1 MFVIH
6 NLSAFGGQSG
16 QVRRSMSDDAY
27 GATVAKRRLARRL
40 TELRHASGHTANHVC
55 DLLGW
60 GRGKV
65 GRFEANMWKRPEM
78 SDIRDL
84 LRIYQVP
91 EPEREELEQLA
102 VQARARAWWRDY
114 PDVFENEFPGFE
126 NDAARIR
133 VFMPLVMP
141 GLLQTRDYMEAHL
154 RFGSRPPTWRQRAMV
169 ARLRRQEV
177 LDRVDRT
184 LPVIDAVITEASLM
198 YRWGSKSDRSDQI
211 EHLIA
216 LSARPNI
223 DLRIQRFEDGP
234 PQGMFSPVNIFDL
247 PGNEPGIVFTETD
260 TAIQEVSQPELVD
273 SYGHTFDRASEAA
286 LEPLDTTAYLK
297 YLAQRLE

>member
-1 MFVIH
+1 
-6 NLSAFGGQSG
+6 
-16 QVRRSMSDDAY
+16 MSDDAY
-27 GATVAKRRLARRL
+27 GATAAKRRLARRL
-40 TELRHASGHTANHVC
+40 TELRHTSGNTANHVC

-65 GRFEANMWKRPEM
+65 GRFEANLWKRPEM

-84 LRIYQVP
+84 LRIYGVDDA
-91 EPEREELEQLA
+91 ERAELEQLA
-102 VQARARAWWRDY
+102 VLARARPWWRDF

-133 VFMPLVMP
+133 VFMPLLLP
-141 GLLQTRDYMEAHL
+141 GLLQTRDYTEAHL
-154 RFGSRPPTWRQRAMV
+154 RFGSRPPTWRQRALA

-177 LDRVDRT
+177 LDRPGDT
-184 LPVIDAVITEASLM
+184 LPAIEVVITEASLM
-198 YRWGSKSDRSDQI
+198 YRWGSKSDRRDQI
-211 EHLIA
+211 EHLID

-247 PGNEPGIVFTETD
+247 PGSEPGIVFTETD

-273 SYGHTFDRASEAA
+273 GYGHTFDRAREAA
-286 LEPLDTTAYLK
+286 LEPLDTSSYLR

>member
-1 MFVIH
+1 
-6 NLSAFGGQSG
+6 
-16 QVRRSMSDDAY
+16 MSDDAY

-40 TELRHASGHTANHVC
+40 TEHRHASGHTANHVC

-65 GRFEANMWKRPEM
+65 GRFEANLWKRPEM

-84 LRIYQVP
+84 LRIYQVDDA
-91 EPEREELEQLA
+91 EREELEQIAIL
-102 VQARARAWWRDY
+102 ARARAWWRDY

-133 VFMPLVMP
+133 VFMPLVLP

-154 RFGSRPPTWRQRAMV
+154 RFGSRPPTWRQRAMA

-177 LDRVDRT
+177 LART
-184 LPVIDAVITEASLM
+184 GVAPPEIQAVLTEASLM
-198 YRWGSKSDRSDQI
+198 YRWGSKSDRRDQI
-211 EHLIA
+211 EHLIDLA
-216 LSARPNI
+216 ARPGI

-234 PQGMFSPVNIFDL
+234 PQGMFSPVNLFEL
-247 PGNEPGIVFTETD
+247 PGGEPGIVFTETD
-260 TAIQEVSQPELVD
+260 TAIQEVSQPEQVAG
-273 SYGHTFDRASEAA
+273 YAHTFDRASEAA
-286 LEPLDTTAYLK
+286 LEPLDTSAYLR

>member
-1 MFVIH
+1 VRDRIGDRH
-6 NLSAFGGQSG
+6 PEGGT
-16 QVRRSMSDDAY
+16 MSDDAY

-40 TELRHASGHTANHVC
+40 TELRRASGHTANHVC

-65 GRFEANMWKRPEM
+65 GRFEANLWKRPEM

-84 LRIYQVP
+84 LRIYQVDDAG
-91 EPEREELEQLA
+91 REELEQLA
-102 VQARARAWWRDY
+102 LLARARAWWRDY

-133 VFMPLVMP
+133 VFMPLLIP

-154 RFGSRPPTWRQRAMV
+154 RFGSRPPTWRQRAMT

-177 LDRVDRT
+177 LDRAAAPQVE
-184 LPVIDAVITEASLM
+184 AVVTEASLM
-198 YRWGSKSDRSDQI
+198 YRWGSKADRRDQI
-211 EHLIA
+211 EHLVELA
-216 LSARPNI
+216 ARPGM
-223 DLRIQRFEDGP
+223 DVRIQRFEDGP

-247 PGNEPGIVFTETD
+247 PGDEPGIVFTETD
-260 TAIQEVSQPELVD
+260 TAIQEVSQPELVA
-273 SYGHTFDRASEAA
+273 SYSHTYDRATEAA
-286 LEPLDTTAYLK
+286 LEPLDTTAYLR

>member
-1 MFVIH
+1 
-6 NLSAFGGQSG
+6 
-16 QVRRSMSDDAY
+16 MSDDAY
-27 GATVAKRRLARRL
+27 GSTVAKRRLSRRL

-78 SDIRDL
+78 SDIRAL
-84 LRIYQVP
+84 LRVYGVA
-91 EPEREELEQLA
+91 EAEREELEQIAILS
-102 VQARARAWWRDY
+102 RSRAWWRDY

-126 NDAARIR
+126 NDAARVR
-133 VFMPLVMP
+133 VFMPLLIP

-154 RFGSRPPTWRQRAMV
+154 RFGARPPTWRQRAMV

-177 LDRVDRT
+177 LDRADGT
-184 LPVIDAVITEASLM
+184 LPVVEAVTTEASLM
-198 YRWGSKSDRSDQI
+198 YRWGSKGDRRDQI
-211 EHLIA
+211 EHLIE
-216 LSARPNI
+216 LSARPNV
-223 DLRIQRFEDGP
+223 DLRIQRFDDGP

-247 PGNEPGIVFTETD
+247 PGSEPSIVFTETD
-260 TAIQEVSQPELVD
+260 TAIQEVSLPELVD

-297 YLAQRLE
+297 FLMQRLE

>member
-1 MFVIH
+1 
-6 NLSAFGGQSG
+6 
-16 QVRRSMSDDAY
+16 MSDDAY

-65 GRFEANMWKRPEM
+65 GRFEANLWKRPEM

-84 LRIYQVP
+84 LRIYQVADA
-91 EPEREELEQLA
+91 EHEELEQLA
-102 VQARARAWWRDY
+102 VLARARAWWRDY
-114 PDVFENEFPGFE
+114 ADVFENEFPGFE

-133 VFMPLVMP
+133 VFMPLVIP
-141 GLLQTRDYMEAHL
+141 GLLQTTDYMEAHL
-154 RFGSRPPTWRQRAMV
+154 RFGSRPPTWRQRAMA
-169 ARLRRQEV
+169 ARMRRQEV
-177 LDRVDRT
+177 LGRSGI
-184 LPVIDAVITEASLM
+184 PPPAIQAVITEASLM
-198 YRWGSKSDRSDQI
+198 YRWGSKFDRRDQI
-211 EHLIA
+211 EHLVDLA
-216 LSARPNI
+216 SRPDI

-234 PQGMFSPVNIFDL
+234 PQGMFSPVNIFEL
-247 PGNEPGIVFTETD
+247 PGDEPAIVFTETD
-260 TAIQEVSQPELVD
+260 TAIQEVSQPDLVA

-286 LEPLDTTAYLK
+286 LEPLDTTAYLR

>member
-1 MFVIH
+1 
-6 NLSAFGGQSG
+6 
-16 QVRRSMSDDAY
+16 MSDDAY

-40 TELRHASGHTANHVC
+40 TELRRASGHTANHVC

-65 GRFEANMWKRPEM
+65 GRFEANLWKRPEM

-84 LRIYQVP
+84 LRIYQVDDAG
-91 EPEREELEQLA
+91 REELEQLA
-102 VQARARAWWRDY
+102 LLARARAWWRDY

-133 VFMPLVMP
+133 VFMPLLIP

-154 RFGSRPPTWRQRAMV
+154 RFGSRPPTWRQRAMT

-177 LDRVDRT
+177 LDRAAAPQVE
-184 LPVIDAVITEASLM
+184 AVVTEASLM
-198 YRWGSKSDRSDQI
+198 YRWGSKADRRDQI
-211 EHLIA
+211 EHLVELA
-216 LSARPNI
+216 ARPGM
-223 DLRIQRFEDGP
+223 DVRIQRFEDGP

-247 PGNEPGIVFTETD
+247 PGDEPGIVFTETD
-260 TAIQEVSQPELVD
+260 TAIQEVSQPELVA
-273 SYGHTFDRASEAA
+273 SYSHTYDRATEAA
-286 LEPLDTTAYLK
+286 LEPLDTTAYLR

>member
-1 MFVIH
+1 
-6 NLSAFGGQSG
+6 
-16 QVRRSMSDDAY
+16 MSDDGY
-27 GATVAKRRLARRL
+27 GATVAKRHLARRL
-40 TELRHASGHTANHVC
+40 TELRHGSGHTANHVC

-84 LRIYQVP
+84 LRIYEVD
-91 EPEREELEQLA
+91 ETERGELEHLA
-102 VQARARAWWRDY
+102 LLARSRAWWREY

-126 NDAARIR
+126 NDSARIR
-133 VFMPLVMP
+133 VFMPLLIP

-177 LDRVDRT
+177 LDRSDGT
-184 LPVIDAVITEASLM
+184 LPVIQAVITEASLM
-198 YRWGSKSDRSDQI
+198 YRWGSKGDRRDQI
-211 EHLIA
+211 EHLIDLA
-216 LSARPNI
+216 ARQNI

-247 PGNEPGIVFTETD
+247 PGSEPGIVFTETD
-260 TAIQEVSQPELVD
+260 TAIQEVSQPELVG

-297 YLAQRLE
+297 FLAQRLE

>member
-1 MFVIH
+1 
-6 NLSAFGGQSG
+6 
-16 QVRRSMSDDAY
+16 MSDDAY
-27 GATVAKRRLARRL
+27 GATAAKRQLARRL
-40 TELRHASGHTANHVC
+40 TELRHTSGNTANHVC

-65 GRFEANMWKRPEM
+65 GRFEANLWKRPEM

-84 LRIYQVP
+84 LRIYGVDDA
-91 EPEREELEQLA
+91 ERAELEQLA
-102 VQARARAWWRDY
+102 VLARARPWWRDF

-133 VFMPLVMP
+133 VFMPLLLP
-141 GLLQTRDYMEAHL
+141 GLLQTRDYTEAHL
-154 RFGSRPPTWRQRAMV
+154 RFGSRPPTWRQRALA

-177 LDRVDRT
+177 LDRPGDT
-184 LPVIDAVITEASLM
+184 LPAIEVVITEASLM
-198 YRWGSKSDRSDQI
+198 YRWGSKSDRRDQI
-211 EHLIA
+211 EHLID
-216 LSARPNI
+216 LSARPKF

-247 PGNEPGIVFTETD
+247 PGSEPGIVFTETD

-273 SYGHTFDRASEAA
+273 GYGHTFDRAREAA
-286 LEPLDTTAYLK
+286 LEPLDTCSYLR

>member
-1 MFVIH
+1 
-6 NLSAFGGQSG
+6 
-16 QVRRSMSDDAY
+16 MSDDAY

-65 GRFEANMWKRPEM
+65 GRFEANLWKRPEM

-84 LRIYQVP
+84 LRIYQVADA
-91 EPEREELEQLA
+91 EREELEQLA
-102 VQARARAWWRDY
+102 ILARARAWWRDY

-133 VFMPLVMP
+133 VFMPLVIP
-141 GLLQTRDYMEAHL
+141 GLLQTTDYMEAHL
-154 RFGSRPPTWRQRAMV
+154 RFGSRPPTWRQRAMA

-177 LDRVDRT
+177 LHRAGV
-184 LPVIDAVITEASLM
+184 PPPGIQAVITEASLM
-198 YRWGSKSDRSDQI
+198 YRWGSKSDRRDQI
-211 EHLIA
+211 EHLIDLA
-216 LSARPNI
+216 ARPEI

-234 PQGMFSPVNIFDL
+234 PQGMFSPVNIFEL
-247 PGNEPGIVFTETD
+247 PGDEPGIVFTETD
-260 TAIQEVSQPELVD
+260 TAIQEVSQPDLVAG
-273 SYGHTFDRASEAA
+273 YGHTFDRASEAA
-286 LEPLDTTAYLK
+286 LEPLDTTAYLR